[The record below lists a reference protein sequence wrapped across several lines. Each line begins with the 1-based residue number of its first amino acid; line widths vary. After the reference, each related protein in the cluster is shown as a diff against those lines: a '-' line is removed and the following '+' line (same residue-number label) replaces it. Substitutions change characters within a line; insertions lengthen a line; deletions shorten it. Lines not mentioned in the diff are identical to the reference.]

1 MSAGTIKTD
10 IYTICNTSPCRISRL
25 TIKARLVSKKFSW
38 VQIKQIEQLTLLPFC
53 ALSTLKNSSVSCFV
67 GSAIGSNGPGALG
80 LFLVCDSDL
89 MWLNQVSEVTVLGVG
104 TSETRKPFEG
114 EGECRHRAWA
124 QTYTQRQKLILT
136 VPNDHG
142 HPYTGT
148 CWWGHQLRILSS
160 QRRSTLTS
168 PLHSWL

>member
-1 MSAGTIKTD
+1 MIERVLANAPNETDMNAHIAMSAGTIKTD

-38 VQIKQIEQLTLLPFC
+38 VQIKQIERLTLLPFC

-114 EGECRHRAWA
+114 QGECMGS
-124 QTYTQRQKLILT
+124 
-136 VPNDHG
+136 D
-142 HPYTGT
+142 
-148 CWWGHQLRILSS
+148 
-160 QRRSTLTS
+160 
-168 PLHSWL
+168 LHATPETHSDGA